1 MKEEITNIITTF
13 EAVGPILGNALK
25 SGQLFNPQCKHT
37 EPDANILCEYDEKVP
52 VVVCAHPYK
61 NQLTLTLKKTLLGG
75 PPQQY
80 RMIPQTGG
88 KLFLQI
94 GKLEIAGS

>member
-1 MKEEITNIITTF
+1 MKEEITNIIPTF

-25 SGQLFNPQCKHT
+25 SGQLFNPQCKLT

-61 NQLTLTLKKTLLGG
+61 NQLTPALKKTLLGAH
-75 PPQQY
+75 PNN
-80 RMIPQTGG
+80 IV
-88 KLFLQI
+88 
-94 GKLEIAGS
+94 